1 MPRYVFHMQ
10 VRDGQRE
17 RLHQLNEQ
25 YADVLRRATKDIAGL
40 HTIEKYL
47 LDDQYVEQIDFDGDF
62 ADFSQQLTADRD
74 VRQFLRSID
83 ECFVQSLREMP
94 TREMSCIQ
102 TLPE

>member
-10 VRDGQRE
+10 VRSGELE
-17 RLHQLNEQ
+17 RLRELNEQ

-62 ADFSQQLTADRD
+62 ADFAQQLTADRD
-74 VRQFLRSID
+74 VREFLRRID
-83 ECFVQSLREMP
+83 ACFVQSLREMR